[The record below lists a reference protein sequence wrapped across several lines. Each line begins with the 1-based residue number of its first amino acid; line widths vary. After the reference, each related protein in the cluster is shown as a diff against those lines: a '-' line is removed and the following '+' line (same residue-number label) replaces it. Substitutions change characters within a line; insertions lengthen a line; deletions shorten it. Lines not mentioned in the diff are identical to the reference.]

1 MNKRI
6 LIGEIATAH
15 GIKGFVKVKC
25 FADDTGLLESGPLF
39 LAESGDKTL
48 RLTLKHALDKGFVAE
63 VEGIADRNDAEKL
76 RGTKLYVDRDALPEA
91 GDGEYYYEDL
101 KGMNVVKKDGAPM
114 GVVINV
120 TNFGA
125 GDLLDIQKPG
135 SAETFYLPFNAET
148 ILDVAMDSKII
159 TATLPE
165 GWEE

>member
-1 MNKRI
+1 VNKRI

-15 GIKGFVKVKC
+15 GIKGFVKVRC
-25 FADDTGLLESGPLF
+25 FADDPGLLESGPLF
-39 LAESGDKTL
+39 LGESGDKTL
-48 RLTLKHALDKGFVAE
+48 TLSLKHSTDKAFVAE
-63 VEGIADRNDAEKL
+63 VKGIDDRNDAEKL
-76 RGTKLYVDRDALPEA
+76 RGTKLYIDRDSLPEA
-91 GDGEYYYEDL
+91 GDNEYYYEDL
-101 KGMNVVKKDGAPM
+101 KGMNVIDKEGAPM

-135 SAETFYLPFNAET
+135 SAETFYLPFNGET
-148 ILDVAMDSKII
+148 IIDVAMNSKTI